1 MYSPN
6 FIRPPILVL
15 DHEARN
21 MPFLKVPPVP
31 FQRPSRW
38 GCRKTT
44 DNMRKTPHIQEHL
57 LLHESDPHP
66 KFLSGRILLIMSAI
80 CDDMIIFE
88 VQSLSY

>member
-1 MYSPN
+1 MQKEM
-6 FIRPPILVL
+6 F
-15 DHEARN
+15 
-21 MPFLKVPPVP
+21 
-31 FQRPSRW
+31 
-38 GCRKTT
+38 
-44 DNMRKTPHIQEHL
+44 